1 MTFRDSGSLEG
12 VVGRAPAAKRRPRE
26 AGEIL
31 QRHLRGA
38 LLRIVGAAATCA
50 VSIGVSAALID
61 RPVATYRSTTS

>member
-12 VVGRAPAAKRRPRE
+12 VVGESAGGE
-26 AGEIL
+26 ASTSGGGEIL

-50 VSIGVSAALID
+50 VSIGVSVALID
-61 RPVATYRSTTS
+61 RPVAT

>member
-12 VVGRAPAAKRRPRE
+12 VVGRAPTAKRRPRE

-50 VSIGVSAALID
+50 VSIGVSVALID
-61 RPVATYRSTTS
+61 RPVAT